1 MVLGTGRVTIRRMD
15 RCRLQY
21 TVGRI
26 EACPEEPCPFWEGGR
41 AVLEGGCVFDQ
52 LDIGDN
58 PELAAWLLRIRKR
71 LEAAKT
77 VAEDPRA
84 LRLFYRLSSP
94 A

>member
-1 MVLGTGRVTIRRMD
+1 MN

-26 EACPEEPCPFWEGGR
+26 EECPEEPCPFWEPGG
-41 AVLEGGCVFDQ
+41 AVVEGRCVFDQ
-52 LDIGDN
+52 LDVGDN
-58 PELAAWLLRIRKR
+58 PEFAAWLLRIRKR
-71 LEAAKT
+71 LETAKT
-77 VAEDPRA
+77 VEEDARA